1 MKTYTFGMLYR
12 LVCPVCGKAFEARG
26 KVFLNGIWIELCKH
40 VKNNHRRWLNEWYRR
55 NRKNFLYVR
64 RECLKPFKK
73 QMPIGWTGAGEVL
86 TPIAYDEWLTKMR
99 NANSYEELDGALQE
113 IMKACSKYRSV
124 KDPAEARRLFAT
136 GVQVAALM
144 EWLVL
149 YVLRKEAQLI
159 VLG

>member
-1 MKTYTFGMLYR
+1 
-12 LVCPVCGKAFEARG
+12 
-26 KVFLNGIWIELCKH
+26 
-40 VKNNHRRWLNEWYRR
+40 
-55 NRKNFLYVR
+55 
-64 RECLKPFKK
+64 
-73 QMPIGWTGAGEVL
+73 PIGWTGAGEAL

-113 IMKACSKYRSV
+113 IMKVCSKYRSV

-149 YVLRKEAQLI
+149 YVLRKEAQLT